1 MHAWFGFPGLPV
13 WVALSSEG
21 HLLGGL
27 PGPSFLDLV
36 LFIAV
41 GSCRHV
47 AIGEAILLLLPSC
60 HQRG

>member
-1 MHAWFGFPGLPV
+1 MHACFDFPRFPV
-13 WVALSSEG
+13 WVALGLEG
-21 HLLGGL
+21 LLLGGL

-41 GSCRHV
+41 GSYRHV

-60 HQRG
+60 H